1 MPKLVRTEQEI
12 EQITRDTYE
21 SLMPG
26 QQWAD
31 LAPDAV
37 FNKEFFIRWTRV
49 ALSAARDSDG

>member
-21 SLMPG
+21 TLMPG
-26 QQWAD
+26 HKWDD

-49 ALSAARDSDG
+49 ALSAARDSD